1 MIISTFCCDDFPF
14 VPVSVIFVK
23 IICGFYFFIIPSLP
37 AFCSL
42 CQIVGYVFKEPSVSE
57 LVGHCPDD
65 LLINSTLG
73 KKPSTTKTQLKTIF
87 FNHCVFI
94 IEHTLQM

>member
-23 IICGFYFFIIPSLP
+23 IICGFHFFIIPSLP

-57 LVGHCPDD
+57 LVGHCPDGF
-65 LLINSTLG
+65 LINSTLE
-73 KKPSTTKTQLKTIF
+73 KKA
-87 FNHCVFI
+87 
-94 IEHTLQM
+94 